1 MSRSR
6 TARGRRSTLS
16 LERRPE
22 QGEPVTVGSLPTMF
36 VRVESERK
44 QTPGG
49 KTAGVIRFNVWMAA
63 VDALFQQAVDRFRAF
78 DGIII
83 DLRGNPGG
91 LAGMMMGTSGH
102 FVGERKTLGVM
113 KTRENELRF
122 FVNPRL
128 VSAAGERVQPYAGP
142 VAILVD
148 AMSGS
153 ASECF
158 AGGMQSI
165 GRVRVFGQP
174 SMGQA
179 LPALFDKMPNG
190 DVLIHAYGDFVTAE
204 GTRLEGRG
212 VIPDEVVPLV
222 RADLLAGRD
231 RTLEMALA
239 WIDRPRDAAPAARE
253 RWQGPAK
260 SDYGSNVPRVR
271 HRRDYCCAGVRVSGT
286 LATPTANG
294 PFSSLTR
301 LISGE
306 FMEQRPLRLGDIL
319 DDYCPRERRLT
330 NHAIVAMIED
340 DIRQTRCTTC
350 DAEHA
355 YKGGKVPKRRKKET
369 PAALYKEVLA
379 GMPDSEAAPIL
390 SSAGHV
396 AADGVAADG
405 VAADGAAADSVASD
419 PVDANNDADADSA
432 DAAVEPVVE
441 AAPQPTLARPAVAAV
456 PAPVPPAA
464 PLAKAAAPSQPVG
477 ERTGRSRGGS
487 CSQAVD
493 SSAASEDR
501 RAEGR
506 AAAAGIHDPSGDARP
521 RAFPRRRSP
530 HEAAAPGRA
539 GQRQRQP
546 SARRTAL
553 RRIAASGA
561 GPWTGRPR
569 RSRTRRVPRR
579 SAAASR
585 RRQEALALTAT
596 RPSFATASHF
606 NTAYFVVKSAEN
618 GRLCR

>member
-1 MSRSR
+1 M
-6 TARGRRSTLS
+6 RRSTWLLAVAAAALAPALLSAQVPHGVETFDAAWTTIRDSHFDKTMNGVNWDGVRAELRPRAAAAKSDSELRAVVRDMLGRLGLSHFALIPSSVDAPHDAPRGSSDLSADPGFDVRLVGGELLVTRVDGPASSAVRPGWRVDAIAGTPMADVLRRLREEHRARPDASAAPPEAAGDRLLNVEAWRIAQTRLRGSVGSTVDVAFENGQGAPVKLS

-22 QGEPVTVGSLPTMF
+22 KGEPVTVGSLPTMF
-36 VRVESERK
+36 VRVESEQK

-91 LAGMMMGTSGH
+91 LAGMIMGTSGH

-253 RWQGPAK
+253 R
-260 SDYGSNVPRVR
+260 
-271 HRRDYCCAGVRVSGT
+271 
-286 LATPTANG
+286 
-294 PFSSLTR
+294 
-301 LISGE
+301 
-306 FMEQRPLRLGDIL
+306 ME
-319 DDYCPRERRLT
+319 PRE
-330 NHAIVAMIED
+330 E
-340 DIRQTRCTTC
+340 
-350 DAEHA
+350 
-355 YKGGKVPKRRKKET
+355 
-369 PAALYKEVLA
+369 
-379 GMPDSEAAPIL
+379 
-390 SSAGHV
+390 
-396 AADGVAADG
+396 
-405 VAADGAAADSVASD
+405 
-419 PVDANNDADADSA
+419 
-432 DAAVEPVVE
+432 
-441 AAPQPTLARPAVAAV
+441 
-456 PAPVPPAA
+456 
-464 PLAKAAAPSQPVG
+464 
-477 ERTGRSRGGS
+477 
-487 CSQAVD
+487 
-493 SSAASEDR
+493 
-501 RAEGR
+501 
-506 AAAAGIHDPSGDARP
+506 
-521 RAFPRRRSP
+521 
-530 HEAAAPGRA
+530 
-539 GQRQRQP
+539 
-546 SARRTAL
+546 
-553 RRIAASGA
+553 
-561 GPWTGRPR
+561 
-569 RSRTRRVPRR
+569 
-579 SAAASR
+579 
-585 RRQEALALTAT
+585 
-596 RPSFATASHF
+596 
-606 NTAYFVVKSAEN
+606 
-618 GRLCR
+618 